1 MEMTDWQLVRK
12 FAEDHSQTAFSE
24 LTQRYTNLVYR
35 VCLRELSDHG
45 LAEDA
50 AQAVF
55 LLLARKAP
63 SLRPNRHEATLSP
76 WLFQTAL
83 LTARNV
89 RRSEQRRSAREQEAT
104 QIQAEFSDAPEGWAD
119 IEPLLNDALH
129 ALPPGQRTLILA
141 RYFEDRPLAEI
152 GVGLGVSEDA
162 ARMRVNRALDR
173 LRRFFAARSVA
184 LSAAALAAL
193 LPHAVHSAPAHAAA
207 LLARLPLP
215 TSGGPSAP
223 THAQTIAQGAIHT
236 MNLNRLRLP
245 LGAAALVAVFVLGT
259 AGAVRVT
266 SQRKAQAVRAEQQQ
280 SSVHALAIMDQMYAT
295 YAAMKSFKC
304 SVTSREEPLGTAQD
318 AEYEI
323 ERPNK
328 ICFRRATL
336 LGVEL
341 SGKAQAVS
349 DGKDLYVTCTES
361 SGANGSGLADRYA
374 KVPLVWRP
382 ATQTPDW
389 GAYFTDFGG
398 LASWGTKPT
407 AGMPAAALGGDRSNN
422 MALTGTDYALG
433 QPVTMSPP
441 MINEHNVPDSVADVV
456 IVTKHIRQGATV
468 REGVIDLK
476 TGKDVPSTITYYI
489 GQRDHLL
496 YKLTA
501 SYSVGSTW
509 TDTRTETY
517 ADQDIN
523 PNLPV
528 SDFVFTPSPSSHE
541 VRDTSELFPG
551 GRG

>member
-1 MEMTDWQLVRK
+1 METTDWQLVRK
-12 FAEDHSQTAFSE
+12 FADDHSQSAFSE
-24 LTQRYTNLVYR
+24 LTRRYTNLVYR
-35 VCLRELSDHG
+35 VCRRELGDAA

-63 SLRPNRHEATLSP
+63 TLRPSRADATLSS

-89 RRSEQRRSAREQEAT
+89 RRSEQRRTAREQEAAQMQVT
-104 QIQAEFSDAPEGWAD
+104 FSDGPAGWAD

-141 RYFEDRPLAEI
+141 RFFEDRPLAEI
-152 GVGLGVSEDA
+152 GAGLGVSEDA

-173 LRRFFAARSVA
+173 LRRFFAVRNIA

-193 LPHAVHSAPAHAAA
+193 LPHAVHPAPAHAAA

-215 TSGGPSAP
+215 TDGGSSAP
-223 THAQTIAQGAIHT
+223 THAQTIAQGAIRT
-236 MNLNRLRLP
+236 MNLHRLRLQ
-245 LGAAALVAVFVLGT
+245 LGAAALLAVFVLGT

-266 SQRKAQAVRAEQQQ
+266 SERKAQAVRVEQQQ
-280 SSVHALAIMDQMYAT
+280 SSAQALAVMDQMYAT

-304 SVTSREEPLGTAQD
+304 SVSSREEPLGTAQD

-328 ICFRRATL
+328 IRFRRVSL
-336 LGVEL
+336 LGVDM

-349 DGKDLYVTCTES
+349 DGKNLYVTCTE
-361 SGANGSGLADRYA
+361 ANGPGGSGLANRYA
-374 KVPLVWRP
+374 KIALEPSVDPSLLY
-382 ATQTPDW
+382 T
-389 GAYFTDFGG
+389 FGG
-398 LASWGTKPT
+398 LASWGTEPT
-407 AGMPAAALGGDRSNN
+407 AGMPAVALGGDKGRNVS
-422 MALTGTDYALG
+422 LTSTDYSLG
-433 QPVTMSPP
+433 QPITMTPP
-441 MINEHNVPDSVADVV
+441 MINEHDVPSALVNVV
-456 IVTKHIRQGATV
+456 IVTKHIRDGATFH
-468 REGVIDLK
+468 EGVIDLK
-476 TGKDVPSTITYYI
+476 TGKDMPYTITYYI

-501 SYSVGSTW
+501 AYPVSSTEAN
-509 TDTRTETY
+509 TRSETY
-517 ADQDIN
+517 ADLDVN
-523 PNLPV
+523 PKLPA
-528 SDFVFTPSPSSHE
+528 SDFVFTPSPGSHE
-541 VRDTSELFPG
+541 VRDMSDLFPG

>member
-1 MEMTDWQLVRK
+1 MESTDWQLLQN
-12 FAEDHSQTAFSE
+12 FADDRSQAAFSE

-35 VCLRELSDHG
+35 VCLRELGDTG

-63 SLRPNRHEATLSP
+63 TLRPSRAGFTLSS

-89 RRSEQRRSAREQEAT
+89 RRSEREQEAA
-104 QIQAEFSDAPEGWAD
+104 QMQATFSDDPPQGWSD
-119 IEPLLNDALH
+119 IQPLLNDALH
-129 ALPPGQRTLILA
+129 ALPPGQRTLIMA
-141 RYFEDRPLAEI
+141 WFFEDRPLAEI
-152 GVGLGVSEDA
+152 GAGLGVSEDA

-173 LRRFFAARSVA
+173 LRRFFAKRNVA

-193 LPHAVHSAPAHAAA
+193 LPNAVHPAPAHAAD

-215 TSGGPSAP
+215 NTGDPSAP

-236 MNLNRLRLP
+236 MKLHRLRLQ
-245 LGAAALVAVFVLGT
+245 LGATAVVAVFVLGT

-280 SSVHALAIMDQMYAT
+280 SAAQALAIMNQMYTT

-336 LGVEL
+336 LGVEM

-349 DGKDLYVTCTES
+349 DGKNLYVTCTES
-361 SGANGSGLADRYA
+361 GGANGSGLADRYA

-398 LASWGTKPT
+398 LASWGTEPT
-407 AGMPAAALGGDRSNN
+407 AGMPAAAFGGDRSNDI
-422 MALTGTDYALG
+422 AFTGTDYALG

-441 MINEHNVPDSVADVV
+441 MINEHNVPASIADVV

-468 REGVIDLK
+468 REGVIDFK
-476 TGKDVPSTITYYI
+476 TGEDVPSTITYYI

-523 PNLPV
+523 PNLPT
-528 SDFVFTPSPSSHE
+528 SDFVFTPPPGSHE
-541 VRDTSELFPG
+541 VRNTSDLFSG